1 MNYNKLIQK
10 YDSYWLDIQEFW
22 NKQYYKQGMIDFYKL
37 MTEIGVIADK
47 NESKNKKLDDFL
59 NYSSDDIVNYIYSD
73 EEYEQILSAMKDQ
86 MKEECGFVPDL
97 SYGENNFD
105 LFGFLDKNERRCF
118 EMLTSV
124 SGIGPKAAMSILSH
138 NTPEGLALAIMSNN
152 EKALTVAPGI
162 GKKIAQRVILELKD
176 KVSKEVSSV
185 DFSTPAMSP
194 VASVSSSA
202 VNDALTGLGVLGY
215 SSAEIAPVLK
225 KLDTGSMTAE
235 QIIRAV
241 LKQMVR

>member
-1 MNYNKLIQK
+1 MLYHIEGVVSELGPGLAVIDCGGIGFGMAVTAYTLAGLKAGEKAKL
-10 YDSYWLDIQEFW
+10 F
-22 NKQYYKQGMIDFYKL
+22 
-37 MTEIGVIADK
+37 VA
-47 NESKNKKLDDFL
+47 ES
-59 NYSSDDIVNYIYSD
+59 I
-73 EEYEQILSAMKDQ
+73 
-86 MKEECGFVPDL
+86 
-97 SYGENNFD
+97 GENNFD

-138 NTPEGLALAIMSNN
+138 NTPEGLAMAIMSNN

-176 KVSKEVSSV
+176 KVSREVSSV
-185 DFSTPAMSP
+185 DFSTPSIAP
-194 VASVSSSA
+194 TAPSSGSA
-202 VNDALTGLGVLGY
+202 VSDALTGLGVLGY

-241 LKQMVR
+241 LKQMVH

>member
-1 MNYNKLIQK
+1 MLYHIEGIVSELGPGLAVIDCGGIGFGMAVTAYTLAGLKTGEKAKL
-10 YDSYWLDIQEFW
+10 F
-22 NKQYYKQGMIDFYKL
+22 
-37 MTEIGVIADK
+37 VA
-47 NESKNKKLDDFL
+47 ES
-59 NYSSDDIVNYIYSD
+59 I
-73 EEYEQILSAMKDQ
+73 
-86 MKEECGFVPDL
+86 
-97 SYGENNFD
+97 GENNFD
-105 LFGFLDKNERRCF
+105 LFGF

-185 DFSTPAMSP
+185 DFSVPAISP
-194 VASVSSSA
+194 AASVSSSA